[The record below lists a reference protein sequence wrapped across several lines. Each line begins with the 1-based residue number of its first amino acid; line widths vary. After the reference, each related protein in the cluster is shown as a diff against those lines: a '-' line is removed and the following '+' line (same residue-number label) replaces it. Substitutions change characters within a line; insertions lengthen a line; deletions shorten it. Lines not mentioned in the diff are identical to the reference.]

1 MLVSES
7 QFTIQ
12 NVSEMKLC
20 CYGNAFR
27 HKDGHD
33 A

>member
-20 CYGNAFR
+20 YGNVFR